1 MKRKG
6 FTLIELL
13 VVIAIIAILA
23 AILFPVFAQAR
34 ESARQTQCT
43 NNQKQIATSVLMY
56 VQDYDETFPMSAYF
70 GTNNQGQRVLVAVY
84 DVLAPYI
91 KNVDIFVCPSYRPGI
106 DWPQRVQAAGSPA
119 PALGTFRYIGYIPN
133 LGLFGENFC
142 PVVQKRTPVTKLA
155 AVEAPVNTIMLF
167 DGYLKDRAALE
178 YFNFLAF
185 ARHKEGVVINF
196 VDGHAKW
203 HRWNGIKNIAP
214 REQFPTPATAYNGQ
228 PVRVAG
234 DCPDCRYYYNWRVQP
249 EGLVATEAG
258 LQAVASSGSGVN
270 GPYND
275 LHGVPGTGVTDS
287 EDLNTCP

>member
-1 MKRKG
+1 
-6 FTLIELL
+6 
-13 VVIAIIAILA
+13 
-23 AILFPVFAQAR
+23 VFAQAR

-70 GTNNQGQRVLVAVY
+70 GRNPQGQLALVAIY

-133 LGLFGENFC
+133 LGLFAENFC
-142 PVVQKRTPVTKLA
+142 PVVQKRTPVTKIA
-155 AVEAPVNTIMLF
+155 AVDAPVNTIMLF

-196 VDGHAKW
+196 ADGHAKW
-203 HRWNGIKNIAP
+203 YRWNGIKNIAP
-214 REQFPTPATAYNGQ
+214 RDQFPTPATAYNGQ
-228 PVRVAG
+228 ATRVGANNF
-234 DCPDCRYYYNWRVQP
+234 YYNWRERAG
-249 EGLVATEAG
+249 EGLIATEAG
-258 LQAVASSGSGVN
+258 LQAVASSGSGVD

>member
-1 MKRKG
+1 MNRKG

-34 ESARQTQCT
+34 ESARQTSCT

-56 VQDYDETFPMSAYF
+56 IQDYEETFPMSAYF
-70 GTNNQGQRVLVAVY
+70 TSTNLVAVY

-91 KNVDIFVCPSYRPGI
+91 KNTDIFVCPSYRPGI
-106 DWPQRVQAAGSPA
+106 DWPQRVQAAGSPR
-119 PALGTFRYIGYIPN
+119 PALGTFRYVSYIPN

-142 PVVQKRTPVTKLA
+142 GLGIQKRTPVTKIA
-155 AVEAPVNTIMLF
+155 AVESPVNTIMLF
-167 DGYLKDRAALE
+167 DGYLKNNAALE

-196 VDGHAKW
+196 ADGHAKW
-203 HRWNGIKNIAP
+203 YRWNGIKNIAP
-214 REQFPTPATAYNGQ
+214 ASQFPTPGTAYNGQ
-228 PVRVAG
+228 AVRVGANNH
-234 DCPDCRYYYNWRVQP
+234 YYNWRELP
-249 EGLVATEAG
+249 NEGLIATEAG
-258 LQAVASSGSGVN
+258 LQAVTSTPSGVN

-287 EDLNTCP
+287 EDTGC

>member
-1 MKRKG
+1 MNRKG

-70 GTNNQGQRVLVAVY
+70 GRNPQGQLALVAIY

-119 PALGTFRYIGYIPN
+119 PALGTFRYVGYIPN

-142 PVVQKRTPVTKLA
+142 PVAPKRTPVTKIA
-155 AVEAPVNTIMLF
+155 AVDAPVNTIMLF
-167 DGYLKDRAALE
+167 DGYLKNQAALE
-178 YFNFLAF
+178 FNNFLAF
-185 ARHKEGVVINF
+185 ARHKEGLVINF
-196 VDGHAKW
+196 ADGHAKW
-203 HRWNGIKNIAP
+203 YRWNGIKNIAP

-228 PVRVAG
+228 NTRVGAG
-234 DCPDCRYYYNWRVQP
+234 GYYYNWRDQD
-249 EGLVATEAG
+249 GLIATEAG
-258 LQAVASSGSGVN
+258 LQAVQSSPTGVN

>member
-1 MKRKG
+1 MNRKG

-106 DWPQRVQAAGSPA
+106 DWPQRVQAAGSPF
-119 PALGTFRYIGYIPN
+119 PALATFRYVGYIPN

-142 PVVQKRTPVTKLA
+142 PVLQKRTPVTKLA
-155 AVEAPVNTIMLF
+155 AVDAPVNTIMLF

-203 HRWNGIKNIAP
+203 YRWNGIKNIAP

-228 PVRVAG
+228 ATRVGAG
-234 DCPDCRYYYNWRVQP
+234 GFYYNWRERAG
-249 EGLVATEAG
+249 EGLIATEAG
-258 LQAVASSGSGVN
+258 LQAVQSTPSGPD

-287 EDLNTCP
+287 EDLTTPCP

>member
-1 MKRKG
+1 MNRKG

-70 GTNNQGQRVLVAVY
+70 GTNPQGQRVLVAVY

-106 DWPQRVQAAGSPA
+106 DWPQRVQAAGSPF
-119 PALGTFRYIGYIPN
+119 PALGTFRYVGYIPN

-155 AVEAPVNTIMLF
+155 AVDAPVNTIMLF

-203 HRWNGIKNIAP
+203 YRWNGIKNIAP
-214 REQFPTPATAYNGQ
+214 RDAVPHARDRLQRASHARGRGRLLLQLARARWGRLDCHRSGIAGCPEHAQRTPTVPTTTCTA
-228 PVRVAG
+228 
-234 DCPDCRYYYNWRVQP
+234 C
-249 EGLVATEAG
+249 
-258 LQAVASSGSGVN
+258 QARA
-270 GPYND
+270 
-275 LHGVPGTGVTDS
+275 
-287 EDLNTCP
+287 

>member
-1 MKRKG
+1 MNRKG

-70 GTNNQGQRVLVAVY
+70 GRNPQGQLALVAIY

-106 DWPQRVQAAGSPA
+106 DWPQRVLAAGSPF
-119 PALGTFRYIGYIPN
+119 PALGTFRYVGYIPN

-142 PVVQKRTPVTKLA
+142 PVAPKRTPVTKIA
-155 AVEAPVNTIMLF
+155 AVDAPVNTIMLF

-185 ARHKEGVVINF
+185 ARHKEGLVINF
-196 VDGHAKW
+196 ADGHAKW
-203 HRWNGIKNIAP
+203 YRWNGIRNIAP

-228 PVRVAG
+228 NTRVGAG
-234 DCPDCRYYYNWRVQP
+234 GYYYNWRDQD
-249 EGLVATEAG
+249 GLIATEAG
-258 LQAVASSGSGVN
+258 LQAVQSTPSGPD

>member
-70 GTNNQGQRVLVAVY
+70 GTNPQGQRALVAVY

-106 DWPQRVQAAGSPA
+106 DWPQRVQAAGSPF
-119 PALGTFRYIGYIPN
+119 PALATFRYVGYIPN
-133 LGLFGENFC
+133 LGLFAENFC
-142 PVVQKRTPVTKLA
+142 PIVNKRTPVTKIA
-155 AVEAPVNTIMLF
+155 AVESPVNTIMLF

-178 YFNFLAF
+178 YYNFLAF

-203 HRWNGIKNIAP
+203 YRWNGIKNIAP

-228 PVRVAG
+228 PTRVGAG
-234 DCPDCRYYYNWRVQP
+234 GYYYNWRERP
-249 EGLVATEAG
+249 EGLIATEAG
-258 LQAVASSGSGVN
+258 LQAVQSSPSGAD

-287 EDLNTCP
+287 EDTGC

>member
-1 MKRKG
+1 MHRKG

-34 ESARQTQCT
+34 ESARQTSCT
-43 NNQKQIATSVLMY
+43 NNQKQVALAVLQY
-56 VQDYDETFPMSAYF
+56 VNDYDETFPPSAYF
-70 GTNNQGQRVLVAVY
+70 SATHLVAIY
-84 DVLAPYI
+84 DIVAPYI
-91 KNVDIFVCPSYRPGI
+91 KNTDVFVCPSYRPGV
-106 DWPQRVQAAGSPA
+106 DWIQRVQNAGSPR
-119 PALGTFRYIGYIPN
+119 PALGTFRYVGYIPN

-142 PVVQKRTPVTKLA
+142 PVVAKRTPVNKM
-155 AVEAPVNTIMLF
+155 AVVESPVNTIMLS
-167 DGYLKDRAALE
+167 DGYLKDRAPLE
-178 YFNFLAF
+178 YFNFLAW

-203 HRWNGIKNIAP
+203 WKWNAVKNIAP

-228 PVRVAG
+228 TTRVGANSW
-234 DCPDCRYYYNWRVQP
+234 YYSWRELP
-249 EGLVATEAG
+249 NEGLINSEAG
-258 LQAVASSGSGVN
+258 LQAVQSTPSGLN

>member
-1 MKRKG
+1 MNRKG

-70 GTNNQGQRVLVAVY
+70 GRNPQGQPALVAIY

-119 PALGTFRYIGYIPN
+119 PALGTFRYVGYIPN

-142 PVVQKRTPVTKLA
+142 PVLRKRTPVTKLA
-155 AVEAPVNTIMLF
+155 AVDAPVNTIMLF

-185 ARHKEGVVINF
+185 ARHKEGLVINF
-196 VDGHAKW
+196 ADGHAKW
-203 HRWNGIKNIAP
+203 YRWNGIKNIAP

-228 PVRVAG
+228 ATRVGAG
-234 DCPDCRYYYNWRVQP
+234 GFYYNWRERAG
-249 EGLVATEAG
+249 EGLIATEAG
-258 LQAVASSGSGVN
+258 LQAVQSTPSGPD

>member
-1 MKRKG
+1 MNRKG

-70 GTNNQGQRVLVAVY
+70 GRNPQGQPALVAIY

-119 PALGTFRYIGYIPN
+119 PALGTFRYVGYIPN
-133 LGLFGENFC
+133 LGLFGEDFC
-142 PVVQKRTPVTKLA
+142 PVLRKRTPVTRMA
-155 AVEAPVNTIMLF
+155 AVDAPVNTVMLF

-203 HRWNGIKNIAP
+203 YRWNGIKNIAP
-214 REQFPTPATAYNGQ
+214 RDQFPTPATAYNGQ
-228 PVRVAG
+228 ATRVGAG
-234 DCPDCRYYYNWRVQP
+234 GFYYNWRERAG
-249 EGLVATEAG
+249 EGLIATEAG
-258 LQAVASSGSGVN
+258 LQAVQSTPSGPD

>member
-1 MKRKG
+1 MNRKG

-56 VQDYDETFPMSAYF
+56 VQDYEETFPMSAYF
-70 GTNNQGQRVLVAVY
+70 GRNPQGQLALVAIY

-119 PALGTFRYIGYIPN
+119 PALGTFRYVGYIPN

-142 PVVQKRTPVTKLA
+142 PIVNKRTPVTKIA
-155 AVEAPVNTIMLF
+155 AVDAPVNTIMLF
-167 DGYLKDRAALE
+167 DGYLKNQAALE
-178 YFNFLAF
+178 YFNFLAY

-196 VDGHAKW
+196 ADGHAKW
-203 HRWNGIKNIAP
+203 YRWNGIKNIAP
-214 REQFPTPATAYNGQ
+214 RDQFPTPATAYNGQ
-228 PVRVAG
+228 ATRVGAG
-234 DCPDCRYYYNWRVQP
+234 GFYYNWRELAG
-249 EGLVATEAG
+249 EGLIATEAG
-258 LQAVASSGSGVN
+258 LQAVQRDRKSV
-270 GPYND
+270 
-275 LHGVPGTGVTDS
+275 V
-287 EDLNTCP
+287 

>member
-1 MKRKG
+1 MNRKG

-70 GTNNQGQRVLVAVY
+70 GTNPQGQLALVAIY

-142 PVVQKRTPVTKLA
+142 PIVRKRTPVTKLA
-155 AVEAPVNTIMLF
+155 AVDAPVNTIMLF

-203 HRWNGIKNIAP
+203 YRWNGIKNIAP

-228 PVRVAG
+228 ATRVGAG
-234 DCPDCRYYYNWRVQP
+234 GFYYNWRERAG
-249 EGLVATEAG
+249 EGLIATEAG
-258 LQAVASSGSGVN
+258 LQAVASSGSGVD

>member
-1 MKRKG
+1 MNRKG

-70 GTNNQGQRVLVAVY
+70 GRNPQGQPALVAIY

-119 PALGTFRYIGYIPN
+119 PALGTFRYVGYIPN
-133 LGLFGENFC
+133 LGLFGEDFC
-142 PVVQKRTPVTKLA
+142 PVLRKRTPVTKIA
-155 AVEAPVNTIMLF
+155 AVDAPVNTIMLF

-203 HRWNGIKNIAP
+203 YRWNGIKNIAP

-228 PVRVAG
+228 ATRVGAG
-234 DCPDCRYYYNWRVQP
+234 GYYYNWRERAG
-249 EGLVATEAG
+249 EGLIATEAG
-258 LQAVASSGSGVN
+258 LQAVASSGSGVD

>member
-1 MKRKG
+1 MNRKG

-70 GTNNQGQRVLVAVY
+70 GRNPQGQLALVAIY

-106 DWPQRVQAAGSPA
+106 DWPQRVQAAGSPF
-119 PALGTFRYIGYIPN
+119 PALGTFRYVGYIPN

-142 PVVQKRTPVTKLA
+142 PVAPKRTPVTKIA
-155 AVEAPVNTIMLF
+155 AVDAPVNTIMLF

-185 ARHKEGVVINF
+185 ARHKEGLVINF
-196 VDGHAKW
+196 ADGHAKW
-203 HRWNGIKNIAP
+203 YRWNGIKNIAP
-214 REQFPTPATAYNGQ
+214 RDQFPTPATAYNGQ
-228 PVRVAG
+228 ATRVGAG
-234 DCPDCRYYYNWRVQP
+234 GFYYNWRDQD
-249 EGLVATEAG
+249 GLIATEAG
-258 LQAVASSGSGVN
+258 LQAVQSTPSGPD

>member
-1 MKRKG
+1 MNRKG

-70 GTNNQGQRVLVAVY
+70 GRNPQGQLALVAIY

-119 PALGTFRYIGYIPN
+119 PALGTFRYVGYIPN
-133 LGLFGENFC
+133 LGLFAENFC
-142 PVVQKRTPVTKLA
+142 PVVNKRTQVTKIA
-155 AVEAPVNTIMLF
+155 AVDAPVNTIMLF
-167 DGYLKDRAALE
+167 DGYLKNNAALE
-178 YFNFLAF
+178 FHNFLAF
-185 ARHKEGVVINF
+185 ARHKEGLVINF
-196 VDGHAKW
+196 ADGHAKW
-203 HRWNGIKNIAP
+203 YRWNGIRNIAP

-228 PVRVAG
+228 PTRVGANNF
-234 DCPDCRYYYNWRVQP
+234 YYNWRDQD
-249 EGLVATEAG
+249 GLIATEAG
-258 LQAVASSGSGVN
+258 LQAVASSPTGVN

-287 EDLNTCP
+287 EDVGCN

>member
-1 MKRKG
+1 MNRKG

-70 GTNNQGQRVLVAVY
+70 GRNPQGQPALVAIY

-119 PALGTFRYIGYIPN
+119 PALGTFRYVGYIPN
-133 LGLFGENFC
+133 LGLFGEDFC
-142 PVVQKRTPVTKLA
+142 PVLRKRTPVTKLA
-155 AVEAPVNTIMLF
+155 AVDAPVNTIMLF

-185 ARHKEGVVINF
+185 ARHKEGLVINF
-196 VDGHAKW
+196 ADGHAKW
-203 HRWNGIKNIAP
+203 YRWNGIKNIAP
-214 REQFPTPATAYNGQ
+214 RDQFPTPATAYNGQ
-228 PVRVAG
+228 ATRVGAG
-234 DCPDCRYYYNWRVQP
+234 GFYYNWRERAG
-249 EGLVATEAG
+249 EGLIATEAG
-258 LQAVASSGSGVN
+258 LQAVQSTPSGPD

>member
-1 MKRKG
+1 MNRKG

-70 GTNNQGQRVLVAVY
+70 GRNPQGQPALVAIY

-119 PALGTFRYIGYIPN
+119 PALGTFRYVGYIPN
-133 LGLFGENFC
+133 LGLFGEDFC
-142 PVVQKRTPVTKLA
+142 PVLRKRTPVTKIA
-155 AVEAPVNTIMLF
+155 AVDAPVNTIMLF

-196 VDGHAKW
+196 ADGHAKW
-203 HRWNGIKNIAP
+203 YRWNGIKNIAP

-228 PVRVAG
+228 ATRVGAG
-234 DCPDCRYYYNWRVQP
+234 GFYYNWRERAG
-249 EGLVATEAG
+249 EGLIATEAG
-258 LQAVASSGSGVN
+258 LQAVQSTPSGPD

>member
-1 MKRKG
+1 MNRKG

-56 VQDYDETFPMSAYF
+56 AQDYEETFPMSAYF
-70 GTNNQGQRVLVAVY
+70 GRNNAGQLALVAIY

-106 DWPQRVQAAGSPA
+106 DWPQRVTNAGSPA
-119 PALGTFRYIGYIPN
+119 PALGTFRYVGYIPN

-142 PVVQKRTPVTKLA
+142 PVVQKRTPATKMAML
-155 AVEAPVNTIMLF
+155 ESPVNTIMLF

-178 YFNFLAF
+178 YFNFLGF
-185 ARHKEGVVINF
+185 ARHKEGLVINF
-196 VDGHAKW
+196 ADGHAKW
-203 HRWNGIKNIAP
+203 WRWNGVRNIAP
-214 REQFPTPATAYNGQ
+214 REQFPTPATAYNGAAT
-228 PVRVAG
+228 RVGANNF
-234 DCPDCRYYYNWRVQP
+234 YYNWRDVAG
-249 EGLVATEAG
+249 EGLLATEAQ
-258 LQAVASSGSGVN
+258 LQAVQSTGSGVN

-275 LHGVPGTGVTDS
+275 LHGIPGTGITDS
-287 EDLNTCP
+287 EDQTCQ

>member
-1 MKRKG
+1 MCRTMNRKG

-56 VQDYDETFPMSAYF
+56 VQDYEETFPMSAYF
-70 GTNNQGQRVLVAVY
+70 GTNPQGQRVLVAVY

-106 DWPQRVQAAGSPA
+106 DWPQRVQAAGSPF
-119 PALGTFRYIGYIPN
+119 PALATFRYVGYIPN

-167 DGYLKDRAALE
+167 DGYLKRST
-178 YFNFLAF
+178 
-185 ARHKEGVVINF
+185 RRSSSTTS
-196 VDGHAKW
+196 W
-203 HRWNGIKNIAP
+203 RS
-214 REQFPTPATAYNGQ
+214 PATRKA
-228 PVRVAG
+228 
-234 DCPDCRYYYNWRVQP
+234 W
-249 EGLVATEAG
+249 
-258 LQAVASSGSGVN
+258 
-270 GPYND
+270 
-275 LHGVPGTGVTDS
+275 
-287 EDLNTCP
+287 

>member
-1 MKRKG
+1 MNRKG

-56 VQDYDETFPMSAYF
+56 VQDYEETFPMSAYF
-70 GTNNQGQRVLVAVY
+70 GRNPQGQLALVAIY

-133 LGLFGENFC
+133 LGLFAENFC
-142 PVVQKRTPVTKLA
+142 PVVNKRTPVTKIA
-155 AVEAPVNTIMLF
+155 AVDAPVNTIMLF

-178 YFNFLAF
+178 YFNFLAY

-196 VDGHAKW
+196 ADGHAKW
-203 HRWNGIKNIAP
+203 YRWNGIKNIAP
-214 REQFPTPATAYNGQ
+214 RDQFPTPATAYNGQ
-228 PVRVAG
+228 ATRVGANNF
-234 DCPDCRYYYNWRVQP
+234 YYNWRERAG
-249 EGLVATEAG
+249 EGLIATEAG
-258 LQAVASSGSGVN
+258 LQAVASSGSGVD

>member
-1 MKRKG
+1 MNRKG

-70 GTNNQGQRVLVAVY
+70 GRNNAGQLALVAVY

-119 PALGTFRYIGYIPN
+119 PALGTFRYVGYIPN

-142 PVVQKRTPVTKLA
+142 PIVQKRTPVTKLA
-155 AVEAPVNTIMLF
+155 ALESPVNTVMLF
-167 DGYLKDRAALE
+167 DGYLKNQAALE
-178 YFNFLAF
+178 YFNFLGF
-185 ARHKEGVVINF
+185 ARHKEGLVINF
-196 VDGHAKW
+196 ADGHAKW
-203 HRWNGIKNIAP
+203 WRWNGVRNIAP

-228 PVRVAG
+228 PTRVGAG
-234 DCPDCRYYYNWRVQP
+234 GYYYNWRDVP
-249 EGLVATEAG
+249 GEGLLASEAQ
-258 LQAVASSGSGVN
+258 LQAVSSTGSGVN

-287 EDLNTCP
+287 EDQTCQ

>member
-70 GTNNQGQRVLVAVY
+70 GRNPQGQPALVAIY

-119 PALGTFRYIGYIPN
+119 PALATFRYVGYIPN
-133 LGLFGENFC
+133 LGLFGEDFC
-142 PVVQKRTPVTKLA
+142 PVLRKRTPVTKIA
-155 AVEAPVNTIMLF
+155 AVDAPVNTIMLF

-203 HRWNGIKNIAP
+203 YRWNGIKNIAP
-214 REQFPTPATAYNGQ
+214 RDQFPTPATAYNGQ
-228 PVRVAG
+228 ATRVGAG
-234 DCPDCRYYYNWRVQP
+234 GFYYNWRERAG
-249 EGLVATEAG
+249 EGLIATEAG
-258 LQAVASSGSGVN
+258 LQAVQSTPSGPD

>member
-1 MKRKG
+1 MQTMNRKG

-34 ESARQTQCT
+34 ESARQTQCI

-56 VQDYDETFPMSAYF
+56 VNDHEETFPMSAYF
-70 GTNNQGQRVLVAVY
+70 GTNNQNQRVLVAVY

-106 DWPQRVQAAGSPA
+106 DWPQRVRDSIGV

-142 PVVQKRTPVTKLA
+142 PVNTKRTPVTKMAL
-155 AVEAPVNTIMLF
+155 VEAPVNTIMLF
-167 DGYLKDRAALE
+167 DGFLKNRLPLE
-178 YFNFLAF
+178 FHNFLAF

-196 VDGHAKW
+196 TDGHARW
-203 HRWNGIKNIAP
+203 YRWNGIKNIAP
-214 REQFPTPATAYNGQ
+214 VSQFPTPRTAYNGQ
-228 PVRVAG
+228 PTRVG
-234 DCPDCRYYYNWRVQP
+234 EGGNYYNWRERP
-249 EGLVATEAG
+249 EGLINNEAG
-258 LQAVASSGSGVN
+258 LQNVRSEPTGAE

-275 LHGVPGTGVTDS
+275 LHGIPGTGITDS
-287 EDLNTCP
+287 EDLTTPCP